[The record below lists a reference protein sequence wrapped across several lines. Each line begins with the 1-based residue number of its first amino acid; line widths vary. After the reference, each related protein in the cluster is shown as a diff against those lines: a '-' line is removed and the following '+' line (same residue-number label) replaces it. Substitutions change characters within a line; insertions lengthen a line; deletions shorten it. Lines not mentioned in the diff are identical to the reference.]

1 MILEDVL
8 MFAAKNQTEPVCVSF
23 GPMETGS
30 QPAFAALIAAYSAS
44 GEIEAAWLSE
54 PMFESPEAAI
64 EHAEDLVSPNNL
76 YEW

>member
-8 MFAAKNQTEPVCVSF
+8 MVAAKNRTEPVCASF
-23 GPMETGS
+23 GPLETGFK
-30 QPAFAALIAAYSAS
+30 PAFAALIAAYNIS

-54 PMFESPEAAI
+54 PMFGSPEAAI
-64 EHAEDLVSPNNL
+64 EHGEDLINPNNI